1 MISRAVRIQLIAFA
15 ALSLLG
21 VMYVGVGYVGIGD
34 RWLGRSYVVNVD
46 LAVAGGIFPN
56 ASVTYRGV
64 PIGRV
69 STVALRGD
77 GVRVGLRLDS
87 AVRVPSDLTATVA
100 QRSAVGEQYL
110 DLRPRTDAGPYL
122 RDGDTITRDR
132 TATPLPVETL
142 LAGLDSLVESVGV
155 DNVAV
160 VIDELGRA
168 LAGNEDDLRRIL
180 DASNLL
186 LADTQRHLPET
197 LTLLR
202 DGQTVLTTQAE
213 SAQAIRRW
221 ASSLAQ
227 LADTVRAAD
236 PDLRRIVAEG
246 PPAAL
251 ELGRLLRGLD
261 PTVGTLLGNLI
272 TVNNIAVRRL
282 DGIEQILVV
291 YPIVV
296 SGSFTVAPGDGTAHF
311 GLVVNV
317 GDPPSCNYTAS
328 GTAGCTAAEQAGG
341 SNVRGS
347 AAAPRAGPGQT
358 VGEGSGPALGAQPG
372 PATTAAAG
380 PGAVAGFDP
389 ATGLVVGSDHQ
400 PLAFGGTGGQYELA
414 GDQSWKQLLLSG
426 VAP

>member
-1 MISRAVRIQLIAFA
+1 V
-15 ALSLLG
+15 LLH
-21 VMYVGVGYVGIGD
+21 
-34 RWLGRSYVVNVD
+34 
-46 LAVAGGIFPN
+46 
-56 ASVTYRGV
+56 
-64 PIGRV
+64 
-69 STVALRGD
+69 GD
-77 GVRVGLRLDS
+77 GVRAGLRLDGN
-87 AVRVPSDLTATVA
+87 VRVPSDLTATVA
-100 QRSAVGEQYL
+100 LRSAVGEQYL

-122 RDGDTITRDR
+122 RDGDTIPRDH

-142 LAGLDSLVESVGV
+142 LAGLDTLVESVGV
-155 DNVAV
+155 DNVTV

-168 LAGNEDDLRRIL
+168 LAGNEDDLRRLL

-186 LADTQRHLPET
+186 LADAQQHLPET
-197 LTLLR
+197 LALVR

-213 SAQAIRRW
+213 SADAIRRW

-227 LADTVRAAD
+227 LAATVRAAD

-251 ELGRLLRGLD
+251 ELSRLLRDLD
-261 PTVGTLLGNLI
+261 PSIGTLLGNLV

-282 DGIEQILVV
+282 NGIEQILVV

-296 SGSFTVAPGDGTAHF
+296 SGGFTVAPGDGTAHF

-328 GTAGCTAAEQAGG
+328 GTAGCTSSEQSGG
-341 SNVRGS
+341 SNVRGT
-347 AAAPRAGPGQT
+347 AAAPRAGSGQT
-358 VGEGSGPALGAQPG
+358 AGGPSGSMPGAAPG
-372 PATTAAAG
+372 TGTGAGTAS

-400 PLAFGGTGGQYELA
+400 PMAFGDTGGQYQLA
-414 GDQSWKQLLLSG
+414 GEQSWKQLLLAG
-426 VAP
+426 LAP